1 MHRGTSGYTF
11 CDVWCML
18 APDYMLQLTYAHI
31 LTSTRTQHARTHA
44 GMLQFTYAH
53 ILTSTCTQHARTHAG
68 IGHGRLHV
76 QG

>member
-31 LTSTRTQHARTHA
+31 LTST
-44 GMLQFTYAH
+44 
-53 ILTSTCTQHARTHAG
+53 CTQHARTHAG